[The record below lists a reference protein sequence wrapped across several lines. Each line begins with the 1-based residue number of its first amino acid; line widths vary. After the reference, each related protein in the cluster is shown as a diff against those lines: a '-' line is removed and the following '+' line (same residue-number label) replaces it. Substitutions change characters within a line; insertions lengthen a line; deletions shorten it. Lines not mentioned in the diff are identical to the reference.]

1 MWKQQRG
8 TRIPPELYDVGNDGH
23 AAAYG
28 FMVRDVDYLGALR
41 VDDPANVDHV
51 GIYLESNLLCVGDD
65 PSPDGIV
72 DIPFERPIPLCRM
85 PLYSEVMVWILVH
98 REPASFPLLSVRD
111 DSAVAKEWDD
121 GAWHR
126 IRFFG
131 DPTVGRSRPRR
142 GSPEY
147 EGWKAEFSGT
157 PFNNFLCVRDGTAF
171 VHYGDEP
178 NVRFYRS
185 H

>member
-8 TRIPPELYDVGNDGH
+8 TWIPPELHDVANDGY

-28 FMVRDVDYLGALR
+28 FIVCDVDYLGALR
-41 VDDPANVDHV
+41 VDDPTNVAHV
-51 GIYLESNLLCVGDD
+51 GIYLESNLLCIGDD

-85 PLYSEVMVWILVH
+85 PLYSEVLVWILVH

-111 DSAVAKEWDD
+111 DSAVAKGRDVD
-121 GAWHR
+121 R

-131 DPTVGRSRPRR
+131 DPTVEPRR

-147 EGWKAEFSGT
+147 EGWKAEFFGT

-178 NVRFYRS
+178 NVRFYRN